1 MVTKEIHKMDKRTIH
16 NLIIPAEKYAERME
30 SMVLPYLA
38 ERKTE
43 TRLLPLRFAS
53 LWAMSATTACGRIPK
68 TAMGNEDAIIRSRDG
83 SALSCR
89 EEN

>member
-43 TRLLPLRFAS
+43 NY
-53 LWAMSATTACGRIPK
+53 C
-68 TAMGNEDAIIRSRDG
+68 E
-83 SALSCR
+83 R
-89 EEN
+89 EKGKKIFLVDLEILFINYILFKSECCQWVP